1 MHCPRQEEV
10 ISMKNNGW
18 VKNIRSFVFENK
30 VMLLFVVLTTAA
42 IIISGLPLTVIAS
55 SVFERFGRNGF
66 LVLALLVPV
75 LAGLGL
81 NFGLVIGA
89 MAGQLGLFFAIL
101 AGFNGV
107 LGMLVSTLI
116 ATPLAILFGWMV
128 GRLFNR
134 MKGAEMIAGLILGF
148 FADGFYQLF
157 FLFVLGGV
165 IPITHEGLMLPGGI
179 GVKNMIDL
187 KGYRVPLNDGS
198 GEETVKGFIEGAFDK
213 LPVGDLFTAI
223 TIFVFVYLLARG
235 VMVIKKKATF
245 GLRDLA
251 LAIAAAVGFAVLQ
264 IPGIK
269 QLLKINNLNFLTT
282 LTIALIVVAIW
293 QIARLVYAFI
303 LRKRESNE
311 KTNEGVES
319 PSDVLS
325 QSPDQKFLK
334 NRDTLRSLLI
344 ILLCAVIYGL
354 TYIPPIRT
362 IMLFIRIPV
371 FTYMLIAGVCY
382 FTHWLSR
389 TRIGQNMRTVGH
401 SQVIANASGINVDRT
416 RVIAMIISTVL
427 ACWGQLIFLQ
437 SLGTVATYT
446 QHVQVAQF
454 SIAALL
460 VGGATVQKATTKNAI
475 IGIFLFHS
483 LFVVAPEAGKQL
495 FNDSQIGEHFRV
507 FISYGV
513 IALALAMHAWKAKTK
528 PDLGLSAASSKS
540 DKVNSKVTESS

>member
-18 VKNIRSFVFENK
+18 VKKFRSFVFENK
-30 VMLLFVVLTTAA
+30 VMLLFVVLTTAS
-42 IIISGLPLTVIAS
+42 IIISGLPLTVIAG

-89 MAGQLGLFFAIL
+89 MAGQIGLFFAIL
-101 AGFNGV
+101 AGINGIP
-107 LGMLVSTLI
+107 GMLVSTLI
-116 ATPLAILFGWMV
+116 ATPLAMLFGWMV

-187 KGYRVPLNDGS
+187 KGYRMPLNDGS
-198 GEETVKGFIEGAFDK
+198 GGETVKGFIEGAFDK
-213 LPVGDLFTAI
+213 LPIGDLITAI
-223 TIFVFVYLLARG
+223 TIAVIVYLLVRG
-235 VMVIKKKATF
+235 VMVMMKKSTF

-251 LAIAAAVGFAVLQ
+251 LGIAAAVSFSLLQ
-264 IPGIK
+264 IPAIK

-282 LTIALIVVAIW
+282 LTIVLIVIAVW
-293 QIARLVYAFI
+293 QMARLVYAFI
-303 LRKRESNE
+303 LHKREGTE
-311 KTNEGVES
+311 KTDVEAKS

-325 QSPDQKFLK
+325 QSPDQKFLQK
-334 NRDTLRSLLI
+334 SDSRRSLLI
-344 ILLCAVIYGL
+344 LLLCAVIYGL

-362 IMLFIRIPV
+362 IMRFIRIPV

-382 FTHWLSR
+382 FTRWLLR

-416 RVIAMIISTVL
+416 RVIAMMISTVL

-513 IALALAMHAWKAKTK
+513 IALALAMHAWKAKIK
-528 PDLGLSAASSKS
+528 PNLGISAVTGKS
-540 DKVNSKVTESS
+540 DKDNSKIAESS

>member
-1 MHCPRQEEV
+1 
-10 ISMKNNGW
+10 MKNNGW
-18 VKNIRSFVFENK
+18 VKKFRSFVFENK
-30 VMLLFVVLTTAA
+30 VMLLFVVLTTAS
-42 IIISGLPLTVIAS
+42 IIISGLPLTVIAG

-89 MAGQLGLFFAIL
+89 MAGQIGLFFAIL
-101 AGFNGV
+101 AGINGIP
-107 LGMLVSTLI
+107 GMLVSTLI
-116 ATPLAILFGWMV
+116 ATPLAMLFGWMV

-187 KGYRVPLNDGS
+187 KGYRMPLNDGS
-198 GEETVKGFIEGAFDK
+198 GGETVKGFIEGAFDK
-213 LPVGDLFTAI
+213 LPIGDLITAI
-223 TIFVFVYLLARG
+223 TIAVIVYLLVRG
-235 VMVIKKKATF
+235 VMVMMKKSTF

-251 LAIAAAVGFAVLQ
+251 LGIAAAVSFSLLQ
-264 IPGIK
+264 IPAIK
-269 QLLKINNLNFLTT
+269 QLLKINNLNFLMT
-282 LTIALIVVAIW
+282 LTIVLIVIAVW
-293 QIARLVYAFI
+293 QMARLVYAFI
-303 LRKRESNE
+303 LHKREGTE
-311 KTNEGVES
+311 KTDVEAKS

-325 QSPDQKFLK
+325 QSPDQKFLQK
-334 NRDTLRSLLI
+334 SDSRRSLLI
-344 ILLCAVIYGL
+344 LLLCAVIYGL

-362 IMLFIRIPV
+362 IMRFIRIPV

-382 FTHWLSR
+382 FTRWLLR

-416 RVIAMIISTVL
+416 RVIAMMISTVL

-513 IALALAMHAWKAKTK
+513 IALALAMHAWKAKIK
-528 PDLGLSAASSKS
+528 PNLGISAVTGKN
-540 DKVNSKVTESS
+540 DKDNSKIAESS

>member
-1 MHCPRQEEV
+1 
-10 ISMKNNGW
+10 MKNNGW
-18 VKNIRSFVFENK
+18 AKKFRSFVFENK
-30 VMLLFVVLTTAA
+30 VMLLFVVLTTAS
-42 IIISGLPLTVIAS
+42 IIISGLPLTVIAG

-89 MAGQLGLFFAIL
+89 MAGQIGLFFAIL
-101 AGFNGV
+101 AGINGIP
-107 LGMLVSTLI
+107 GMLVSTLI
-116 ATPLAILFGWMV
+116 ATPLAMLFGWMV

-187 KGYRVPLNDGS
+187 KGYRMPLNDGS
-198 GEETVKGFIEGAFDK
+198 GGETVKGFIEGAFDK
-213 LPVGDLFTAI
+213 LPIGDLITAI
-223 TIFVFVYLLARG
+223 TIAVIVYLLVRG
-235 VMVIKKKATF
+235 VMVMMKKSTF

-251 LAIAAAVGFAVLQ
+251 LGIAAAVSFSLLQ
-264 IPGIK
+264 IPAIK

-282 LTIALIVVAIW
+282 LTIVLIVIAVW
-293 QIARLVYAFI
+293 QMARLVYAFI
-303 LRKRESNE
+303 LHKREGTE
-311 KTNEGVES
+311 KTDVEAKS

-325 QSPDQKFLK
+325 QSPDQKFLQK
-334 NRDTLRSLLI
+334 SDSRRSLLI
-344 ILLCAVIYGL
+344 LLLCAVIYGL

-362 IMLFIRIPV
+362 IMRFIRIPV

-382 FTHWLSR
+382 FTRWLLR

-416 RVIAMIISTVL
+416 RVIAMMISTVL

-513 IALALAMHAWKAKTK
+513 IALALAMHAWKAKIK
-528 PDLGLSAASSKS
+528 PNLGISAVTGKS
-540 DKVNSKVTESS
+540 DKDNSKIAESS

>member
-18 VKNIRSFVFENK
+18 VKKFRSFVFENK
-30 VMLLFVVLTTAA
+30 VMLLFVVLTTAS
-42 IIISGLPLTVIAS
+42 IIISGLPLTVIAG

-89 MAGQLGLFFAIL
+89 MAGQIGLFFAIL
-101 AGFNGV
+101 AGINGIP
-107 LGMLVSTLI
+107 GMLVSTLI
-116 ATPLAILFGWMV
+116 ATPLAMLFGWMV

-187 KGYRVPLNDGS
+187 KGYRMPLNDGS
-198 GEETVKGFIEGAFDK
+198 GGETVKGFIEGAFDK
-213 LPVGDLFTAI
+213 LPIGDLITAI
-223 TIFVFVYLLARG
+223 TIAVIVYLLVRG
-235 VMVIKKKATF
+235 VMVMMKKSMF

-251 LAIAAAVGFAVLQ
+251 LGIAAAVSFSLLQ
-264 IPGIK
+264 IPAIK

-282 LTIALIVVAIW
+282 LTIVLIVIAVW
-293 QIARLVYAFI
+293 QMARLVYAFI
-303 LRKRESNE
+303 LHKREGTE
-311 KTNEGVES
+311 KTDVEVKS

-325 QSPDQKFLK
+325 QSPDQKFLQK
-334 NRDTLRSLLI
+334 SDSRRSLLI
-344 ILLCAVIYGL
+344 LLLCAVIYGL

-362 IMLFIRIPV
+362 IMRFIRIPV

-382 FTHWLSR
+382 FTRWLLR

-416 RVIAMIISTVL
+416 RVIAMMISTVL

-513 IALALAMHAWKAKTK
+513 IALALAMHAWKAKIK
-528 PDLGLSAASSKS
+528 PNLGISAVTGKS
-540 DKVNSKVTESS
+540 DKDNSKIAESS

>member
-1 MHCPRQEEV
+1 
-10 ISMKNNGW
+10 MKNNGW
-18 VKNIRSFVFENK
+18 VKKFRSFVFENK
-30 VMLLFVVLTTAA
+30 VMLLFVVLTTAS
-42 IIISGLPLTVIAS
+42 IIISGLPLTVIAG

-89 MAGQLGLFFAIL
+89 MAGQIGLFFAIL
-101 AGFNGV
+101 AGINGIP
-107 LGMLVSTLI
+107 GMLVSTLI
-116 ATPLAILFGWMV
+116 ATPLAMLFGWMV

-187 KGYRVPLNDGS
+187 KGYRMPLNDGS
-198 GEETVKGFIEGAFDK
+198 GGETVKGFIEGAFDK
-213 LPVGDLFTAI
+213 LPIGDLITAI
-223 TIFVFVYLLARG
+223 TIAVIVYLLVRG
-235 VMVIKKKATF
+235 VMVMMKKSTF

-251 LAIAAAVGFAVLQ
+251 LGIAAAVSFSLLQ
-264 IPGIK
+264 IPAIK

-282 LTIALIVVAIW
+282 LTIVLIVIAVW
-293 QIARLVYAFI
+293 QMARLVYAFI
-303 LRKRESNE
+303 LHKREGTE
-311 KTNEGVES
+311 KTDVEAKS

-325 QSPDQKFLK
+325 QSPDQKFLQK
-334 NRDTLRSLLI
+334 SDSRRSLLI
-344 ILLCAVIYGL
+344 LLLCAVIYGL

-362 IMLFIRIPV
+362 IMRFIRIPV

-382 FTHWLSR
+382 FTRWLLR

-416 RVIAMIISTVL
+416 RVIAMMISTVL

-495 FNDSQIGEHFRV
+495 FTDSQIGEHFRV

-513 IALALAMHAWKAKTK
+513 IALALAMHAWKAKIK
-528 PDLGLSAASSKS
+528 PNLGISAVTGKS
-540 DKVNSKVTESS
+540 DKDNSKIAESS

>member
-1 MHCPRQEEV
+1 
-10 ISMKNNGW
+10 MKNNGW
-18 VKNIRSFVFENK
+18 VKKFRSFVFENK
-30 VMLLFVVLTTAA
+30 VMLLFVVLTTAS
-42 IIISGLPLTVIAS
+42 IIISGLPLTVIAG

-89 MAGQLGLFFAIL
+89 MAGQIGLFFAIL
-101 AGFNGV
+101 AGINGIP
-107 LGMLVSTLI
+107 GMLVSTLI
-116 ATPLAILFGWMV
+116 ATPLAMLFGWMV

-187 KGYRVPLNDGS
+187 KGYRMPLNDGS
-198 GEETVKGFIEGAFDK
+198 GGETVKGFIEGAFDK
-213 LPVGDLFTAI
+213 LPIGDLITAI
-223 TIFVFVYLLARG
+223 TIAVIVYLLVRG
-235 VMVIKKKATF
+235 VMVMMKKSTF

-251 LAIAAAVGFAVLQ
+251 LGIAATVSFSLLQ
-264 IPGIK
+264 IPAIK

-282 LTIALIVVAIW
+282 LTIVLIVIAVW
-293 QIARLVYAFI
+293 QMARLVYAFI
-303 LRKRESNE
+303 LHKREGTE
-311 KTNEGVES
+311 KTDVEAKS

-325 QSPDQKFLK
+325 QSPDQKFLQK
-334 NRDTLRSLLI
+334 SDSRRSLLI
-344 ILLCAVIYGL
+344 LLLCAVIYGL

-362 IMLFIRIPV
+362 IMRFIRIPV

-382 FTHWLSR
+382 FTRWLLR

-416 RVIAMIISTVL
+416 RVIAMMISTVL

-513 IALALAMHAWKAKTK
+513 IALALAMHAWKAKIK
-528 PDLGLSAASSKS
+528 PNLGISAVTGKN
-540 DKVNSKVTESS
+540 DKDNSKIAESS

>member
-1 MHCPRQEEV
+1 
-10 ISMKNNGW
+10 MKNNGW
-18 VKNIRSFVFENK
+18 VKKFRSFVFENK
-30 VMLLFVVLTTAA
+30 VMLLFVVLTTAS
-42 IIISGLPLTVIAS
+42 IIISGLPLTVIAG

-89 MAGQLGLFFAIL
+89 MAGQIGLFFAIL
-101 AGFNGV
+101 AGINGIP
-107 LGMLVSTLI
+107 GMLVSTLI
-116 ATPLAILFGWMV
+116 ATPLAMLFGWMV

-187 KGYRVPLNDGS
+187 KGYRMPLNDGS
-198 GEETVKGFIEGAFDK
+198 GGETVKGFIEGAFDK
-213 LPVGDLFTAI
+213 LPIGDLITAI
-223 TIFVFVYLLARG
+223 TIAVIVYLLVRG
-235 VMVIKKKATF
+235 VMVMMKKSTF

-251 LAIAAAVGFAVLQ
+251 LGIAAAVSFSLLQ
-264 IPGIK
+264 IPAIK

-282 LTIALIVVAIW
+282 LTIVLIVIAVW
-293 QIARLVYAFI
+293 QMARLVYAFI
-303 LRKRESNE
+303 LHKREGTE
-311 KTNEGVES
+311 KTDVEAKS

-325 QSPDQKFLK
+325 QSPDQKFLQK
-334 NRDTLRSLLI
+334 SDSRRSLLI
-344 ILLCAVIYGL
+344 LLLCAVIYGL

-362 IMLFIRIPV
+362 IMRFIRIPV

-382 FTHWLSR
+382 FTRWLLR

-416 RVIAMIISTVL
+416 RVIAMMISTVL

-513 IALALAMHAWKAKTK
+513 IALALAMHAWKAKIK
-528 PDLGLSAASSKS
+528 PNLGISAVTGKN
-540 DKVNSKVTESS
+540 DKDNSKIAESS

>member
-1 MHCPRQEEV
+1 
-10 ISMKNNGW
+10 MKNNGW

>member
-1 MHCPRQEEV
+1 
-10 ISMKNNGW
+10 MKNNGW
-18 VKNIRSFVFENK
+18 VKKFRSFVFENK
-30 VMLLFVVLTTAA
+30 VMLLFVVLTTAS
-42 IIISGLPLTVIAS
+42 IIISGLPLTVIAG

-89 MAGQLGLFFAIL
+89 MAGQIGLFFAIL
-101 AGFNGV
+101 AGINGIP
-107 LGMLVSTLI
+107 GMLVSTLI
-116 ATPLAILFGWMV
+116 ATPLAMLFGWMV

-187 KGYRVPLNDGS
+187 KGYRMPLNDGS
-198 GEETVKGFIEGAFDK
+198 GGETVKGFIEGAFDK
-213 LPVGDLFTAI
+213 LPIGDLITAI
-223 TIFVFVYLLARG
+223 TIAVIVYLLVRG
-235 VMVIKKKATF
+235 VMVMMKKSTF

-251 LAIAAAVGFAVLQ
+251 LGIAAAVSFSLLQ
-264 IPGIK
+264 IPAIK

-282 LTIALIVVAIW
+282 LTIVLIVIAVW
-293 QIARLVYAFI
+293 QMARLVYAFI
-303 LRKRESNE
+303 LHKREGTE
-311 KTNEGVES
+311 KTDVEAKS
-319 PSDVLS
+319 PSDVVS
-325 QSPDQKFLK
+325 QSPDQKFLQK
-334 NRDTLRSLLI
+334 SDSRRSLLI
-344 ILLCAVIYGL
+344 LLLCAVIYGL

-362 IMLFIRIPV
+362 IMRFIRIPV

-382 FTHWLSR
+382 FTRWLLR

-416 RVIAMIISTVL
+416 RVIAMMISTVL

-513 IALALAMHAWKAKTK
+513 IALALAMHAWKAKIK
-528 PDLGLSAASSKS
+528 PNLGISAVTGKS
-540 DKVNSKVTESS
+540 DKDNSKIAESS

>member
-1 MHCPRQEEV
+1 
-10 ISMKNNGW
+10 MKNNRN
-18 VKNIRSFVFENK
+18 VLLNSFIQRSFVFENK
-30 VMLLFVVLTTAA
+30 VMLLFVVLTTAS
-42 IIISGLPLTVIAS
+42 IIISGLPLTVIAG

-89 MAGQLGLFFAIL
+89 MAGQIGLFFAIL
-101 AGFNGV
+101 AGINGIP
-107 LGMLVSTLI
+107 GMLVSTLI
-116 ATPLAILFGWMV
+116 ATPLAMLFGWMV

-187 KGYRVPLNDGS
+187 KGYRMPLNDGS
-198 GEETVKGFIEGAFDK
+198 GGETVKGFIEGAFDK
-213 LPVGDLFTAI
+213 LPIGDLITAI
-223 TIFVFVYLLARG
+223 TIAVIVYLLVRG
-235 VMVIKKKATF
+235 VMVMMKKSTF

-251 LAIAAAVGFAVLQ
+251 LGIAAAVSFSLLQ
-264 IPGIK
+264 IPAIK

-282 LTIALIVVAIW
+282 LTIVLIVIAVW
-293 QIARLVYAFI
+293 QMARLVYAFI
-303 LRKRESNE
+303 LHKREGTE
-311 KTNEGVES
+311 KTDVEAKS

-325 QSPDQKFLK
+325 QSPDQKFLQK
-334 NRDTLRSLLI
+334 SDSRRSLLI
-344 ILLCAVIYGL
+344 LLLCAVIYGL

-362 IMLFIRIPV
+362 IMRFIRIPV

-382 FTHWLSR
+382 FTRWLLR

-416 RVIAMIISTVL
+416 RVIAMMISTVL

-513 IALALAMHAWKAKTK
+513 IALALAMHAWKAKIK
-528 PDLGLSAASSKS
+528 PNLGISSVTGKS
-540 DKVNSKVTESS
+540 DKDNSKIAESS

>member
-1 MHCPRQEEV
+1 
-10 ISMKNNGW
+10 MKNNGW
-18 VKNIRSFVFENK
+18 VKKFRSFVFENK
-30 VMLLFVVLTTAA
+30 VMLLFVVLTTAS
-42 IIISGLPLTVIAS
+42 IIISGLPLTVIAG

-89 MAGQLGLFFAIL
+89 MAGQIGLFFAIL
-101 AGFNGV
+101 AGINGIP
-107 LGMLVSTLI
+107 GMLVSTLI
-116 ATPLAILFGWMV
+116 ATPLAMLFGWMV

-187 KGYRVPLNDGS
+187 KGYRMPLNDGS
-198 GEETVKGFIEGAFDK
+198 GGETVKGFIEGAFDK
-213 LPVGDLFTAI
+213 LPIGDLITAI
-223 TIFVFVYLLARG
+223 TIAVIVYLLVRG
-235 VMVIKKKATF
+235 VMVMMKKSTF

-251 LAIAAAVGFAVLQ
+251 LGIAATVSFSLLQ
-264 IPGIK
+264 IPAIK

-282 LTIALIVVAIW
+282 LTIVLIVIAVW
-293 QIARLVYAFI
+293 QMARLVYAFI
-303 LRKRESNE
+303 LHKREGTE
-311 KTNEGVES
+311 KTDVEAKS

-325 QSPDQKFLK
+325 QSPDQKFLQK
-334 NRDTLRSLLI
+334 SDSRRSLLI
-344 ILLCAVIYGL
+344 LLLCAVIYGL

-362 IMLFIRIPV
+362 IMRFIRIPV

-382 FTHWLSR
+382 FTRWLLR

-416 RVIAMIISTVL
+416 RVIAMMISTVL

-513 IALALAMHAWKAKTK
+513 IALALAMHAWKAKIK
-528 PDLGLSAASSKS
+528 PNLGISAVTGKS
-540 DKVNSKVTESS
+540 DKDNSKIAESS

>member
-1 MHCPRQEEV
+1 
-10 ISMKNNGW
+10 MKNNGW
-18 VKNIRSFVFENK
+18 VKKFRSFVFENK
-30 VMLLFVVLTTAA
+30 VMLLFVVLTTAS
-42 IIISGLPLTVIAS
+42 IIISGLPLTVIAG

-89 MAGQLGLFFAIL
+89 MAGQIGLFFAIL
-101 AGFNGV
+101 AGINGIP
-107 LGMLVSTLI
+107 GMLVSTLI
-116 ATPLAILFGWMV
+116 ATPLAMLFGWMV

-187 KGYRVPLNDGS
+187 KGYRMPLNDGS
-198 GEETVKGFIEGAFDK
+198 GGETVKGFIEGAFDK
-213 LPVGDLFTAI
+213 LPIGDLITAI
-223 TIFVFVYLLARG
+223 TIAVIVFLLVRG
-235 VMVIKKKATF
+235 VMVMMKKSTF

-251 LAIAAAVGFAVLQ
+251 LGIAAAVSFSLLQ
-264 IPGIK
+264 IPAIK

-282 LTIALIVVAIW
+282 LTIVLIVIAVW
-293 QIARLVYAFI
+293 QMARLVYAFI
-303 LRKRESNE
+303 LHKREGTE
-311 KTNEGVES
+311 KTDVEAKS

-325 QSPDQKFLK
+325 QSPDQKFLQK
-334 NRDTLRSLLI
+334 SDSRRSLLI
-344 ILLCAVIYGL
+344 LLLCAVIYGL

-362 IMLFIRIPV
+362 IMRFIRIPV

-382 FTHWLSR
+382 FTRWLLR

-416 RVIAMIISTVL
+416 RVIAMMISTVL

-513 IALALAMHAWKAKTK
+513 IALALAMHAWKAKIK
-528 PDLGLSAASSKS
+528 PNLGISAVTGKN
-540 DKVNSKVTESS
+540 DKDNSKIAESS

>member
-18 VKNIRSFVFENK
+18 VKKFRSFVFENK
-30 VMLLFVVLTTAA
+30 VMLLFVVLTTAS
-42 IIISGLPLTVIAS
+42 IIISGLPLTVIAG

-89 MAGQLGLFFAIL
+89 MAGQIGLFFAIL
-101 AGFNGV
+101 AGINGIP
-107 LGMLVSTLI
+107 GMLVSTLI
-116 ATPLAILFGWMV
+116 ATPLAMLFGWMV

-187 KGYRVPLNDGS
+187 KGYRMPLNDGS
-198 GEETVKGFIEGAFDK
+198 GGETVKGFIEGAFDK
-213 LPVGDLFTAI
+213 LPIGDLITAI
-223 TIFVFVYLLARG
+223 TIAVIVYLLVRG
-235 VMVIKKKATF
+235 VMVMMKKSTF

-251 LAIAAAVGFAVLQ
+251 LGIAAAVSFSLLQ
-264 IPGIK
+264 IPAIK

-282 LTIALIVVAIW
+282 LTIVLIVIAVW
-293 QIARLVYAFI
+293 QMARLVYAFI
-303 LRKRESNE
+303 LHKREGTE
-311 KTNEGVES
+311 KTDVEAKS

-325 QSPDQKFLK
+325 QSPDQKFLQK
-334 NRDTLRSLLI
+334 SDSRRSLLI
-344 ILLCAVIYGL
+344 LLLCAVIYGL

-362 IMLFIRIPV
+362 IMRFIRITV

-382 FTHWLSR
+382 FTRWLLR

-416 RVIAMIISTVL
+416 RVIAMMISTVL

-513 IALALAMHAWKAKTK
+513 IALALAMHAWKAKIK
-528 PDLGLSAASSKS
+528 PNLGISSVTGKS
-540 DKVNSKVTESS
+540 DKDNSKIAESS

>member
-1 MHCPRQEEV
+1 
-10 ISMKNNGW
+10 MKNNGW
-18 VKNIRSFVFENK
+18 VKKFRSFVFENK
-30 VMLLFVVLTTAA
+30 VMLLFVVLTTAS
-42 IIISGLPLTVIAS
+42 IIISGLPLTVIAG

-89 MAGQLGLFFAIL
+89 MAGQIGLFFAIL
-101 AGFNGV
+101 AGINGIP
-107 LGMLVSTLI
+107 GMLVSTLI
-116 ATPLAILFGWMV
+116 ATPLAMLFGWMV

-187 KGYRVPLNDGS
+187 KGYRMPLNDGS
-198 GEETVKGFIEGAFDK
+198 GGETVKGFIEGAFDK
-213 LPVGDLFTAI
+213 LPIGDLITAI
-223 TIFVFVYLLARG
+223 TIAVIVYLLVRG
-235 VMVIKKKATF
+235 VMVMMKKSTF

-251 LAIAAAVGFAVLQ
+251 LGIAAAVSFSLLQ
-264 IPGIK
+264 IPAIK

-282 LTIALIVVAIW
+282 LTIVLIVIAVW
-293 QIARLVYAFI
+293 QMARLVYAFI
-303 LRKRESNE
+303 LHKREGTE
-311 KTNEGVES
+311 KTDVEAKS
-319 PSDVLS
+319 PRDVLS
-325 QSPDQKFLK
+325 QSPDQKFLQK
-334 NRDTLRSLLI
+334 SDSRRSLLI
-344 ILLCAVIYGL
+344 LLLCAVIYGL

-362 IMLFIRIPV
+362 IMRFIRIPV

-382 FTHWLSR
+382 FTRWLLR

-416 RVIAMIISTVL
+416 RVIAMMISTVL

-513 IALALAMHAWKAKTK
+513 IALALAMHAWKAKIK
-528 PDLGLSAASSKS
+528 PNLGISSVTGKS
-540 DKVNSKVTESS
+540 DKDNSKIAESS

>member
-1 MHCPRQEEV
+1 
-10 ISMKNNGW
+10 MKNNGW
-18 VKNIRSFVFENK
+18 VKKFRSFVFENK
-30 VMLLFVVLTTAA
+30 VMLLFVVLTTAS
-42 IIISGLPLTVIAS
+42 IIISGLPLTVIAG

-89 MAGQLGLFFAIL
+89 MAGQIGLFFAIL
-101 AGFNGV
+101 AGINGIP
-107 LGMLVSTLI
+107 GMLVSTLI
-116 ATPLAILFGWMV
+116 ATPLAMLFGWMV

-187 KGYRVPLNDGS
+187 KGYRMPLNDGS
-198 GEETVKGFIEGAFDK
+198 GGETVKGFIEGAFDK
-213 LPVGDLFTAI
+213 LPIGDLITAI
-223 TIFVFVYLLARG
+223 TIAVIVFLLVRG
-235 VMVIKKKATF
+235 VMVMMKKSTF

-251 LAIAAAVGFAVLQ
+251 LGIAAAVSFSLLQ
-264 IPGIK
+264 IPAIK

-282 LTIALIVVAIW
+282 LTIVLIVIAVW
-293 QIARLVYAFI
+293 QMARLVYAFI
-303 LRKRESNE
+303 LHKREGTE
-311 KTNEGVES
+311 KTDVEAKS

-325 QSPDQKFLK
+325 QSPDQKFLQK
-334 NRDTLRSLLI
+334 SDSRRSLLI
-344 ILLCAVIYGL
+344 LLLCAVIYGL

-362 IMLFIRIPV
+362 IMRFIRIPV

-382 FTHWLSR
+382 FTRWLLR

-416 RVIAMIISTVL
+416 RVIAMMISTVL

-513 IALALAMHAWKAKTK
+513 IALALAMHAWKAKIK
-528 PDLGLSAASSKS
+528 PNLGISAVTGKS
-540 DKVNSKVTESS
+540 DKDNSKIAESS

>member
-1 MHCPRQEEV
+1 
-10 ISMKNNGW
+10 MKNNGW
-18 VKNIRSFVFENK
+18 VKKFRSFVFENK
-30 VMLLFVVLTTAA
+30 VMLLFVVLTTAS
-42 IIISGLPLTVIAS
+42 IIISGLPLTVIAG

-89 MAGQLGLFFAIL
+89 MAGQIGLFFAIL
-101 AGFNGV
+101 AGINGIP
-107 LGMLVSTLI
+107 GMLVSTLI
-116 ATPLAILFGWMV
+116 ATPLAMLFGWMV

-187 KGYRVPLNDGS
+187 KGYRMPLNDGS
-198 GEETVKGFIEGAFDK
+198 GGETVKGFIEGAFDK
-213 LPVGDLFTAI
+213 LPIGDLITAI
-223 TIFVFVYLLARG
+223 TIAVIVYLLVRG
-235 VMVIKKKATF
+235 VMVMMKKSTF

-251 LAIAAAVGFAVLQ
+251 LGIAAAVSFSLLQ
-264 IPGIK
+264 IPAIK
-269 QLLKINNLNFLTT
+269 QLLKINNLNFLTP
-282 LTIALIVVAIW
+282 LTIVLIVIAVW
-293 QIARLVYAFI
+293 QMARLVYAFI
-303 LRKRESNE
+303 LHKREGTE
-311 KTNEGVES
+311 KTDVEAKS

-325 QSPDQKFLK
+325 QSPDQKFLQK
-334 NRDTLRSLLI
+334 SDSRRSLLI
-344 ILLCAVIYGL
+344 LLLCAVIYGL

-362 IMLFIRIPV
+362 IMRFIRIPV

-382 FTHWLSR
+382 FTRWLLR

-416 RVIAMIISTVL
+416 RVIAMMISTVL

-513 IALALAMHAWKAKTK
+513 IALALAMHAWKAKIK
-528 PDLGLSAASSKS
+528 PNLGISSVTGKS
-540 DKVNSKVTESS
+540 DKDNSKIAESS

>member
-1 MHCPRQEEV
+1 
-10 ISMKNNGW
+10 MKNNGW
-18 VKNIRSFVFENK
+18 VKKFRSFVFENK
-30 VMLLFVVLTTAA
+30 VMLLFVVLTTAS
-42 IIISGLPLTVIAS
+42 IIISGLPLTVIAG

-89 MAGQLGLFFAIL
+89 MAGQIGLFFAIL
-101 AGFNGV
+101 AGINGIP
-107 LGMLVSTLI
+107 GMLVSTLI
-116 ATPLAILFGWMV
+116 ATPLAMLFGWMV

-187 KGYRVPLNDGS
+187 KGYRMPLNDGS
-198 GEETVKGFIEGAFDK
+198 GGETVKGFIEGAFDK
-213 LPVGDLFTAI
+213 LPIGDLITAI
-223 TIFVFVYLLARG
+223 TIAVIVYLLVRG
-235 VMVIKKKATF
+235 VMVMMKKSTF

-251 LAIAAAVGFAVLQ
+251 LGIAAAVSFSLLQ
-264 IPGIK
+264 IPAIK

-282 LTIALIVVAIW
+282 LTIVLIVIAVW
-293 QIARLVYAFI
+293 QMARLVYAFI
-303 LRKRESNE
+303 LHKREGTE
-311 KTNEGVES
+311 KTDVEAKS

-325 QSPDQKFLK
+325 QSPDQKFLQK
-334 NRDTLRSLLI
+334 SDSRRSLLI
-344 ILLCAVIYGL
+344 LLLCAVIYGL

-362 IMLFIRIPV
+362 IMRFIRIPV

-382 FTHWLSR
+382 FTRWLLR

-416 RVIAMIISTVL
+416 RVIAMMISTVL

-513 IALALAMHAWKAKTK
+513 IALALAMHAWKAKIK
-528 PDLGLSAASSKS
+528 PNLGISAVTGKS
-540 DKVNSKVTESS
+540 DKDNSKIAESS

>member
-1 MHCPRQEEV
+1 
-10 ISMKNNGW
+10 MKNNGW
-18 VKNIRSFVFENK
+18 VKKFRSFVFENK
-30 VMLLFVVLTTAA
+30 VMLLFVVLTTAS
-42 IIISGLPLTVIAS
+42 IIISGLPLTVIAG

-89 MAGQLGLFFAIL
+89 MAGQIGLFFAIL
-101 AGFNGV
+101 AGINGIP
-107 LGMLVSTLI
+107 GMLVSTLI
-116 ATPLAILFGWMV
+116 ATPLAMLFGWMV

-187 KGYRVPLNDGS
+187 KGYRMPLNDGS
-198 GEETVKGFIEGAFDK
+198 GGETVKGFIEGAFDK
-213 LPVGDLFTAI
+213 LPIGDLITAI
-223 TIFVFVYLLARG
+223 TIAVIVYLLVRG
-235 VMVIKKKATF
+235 VMVMMKKSTF

-251 LAIAAAVGFAVLQ
+251 LGIAAAVSFSLLQ
-264 IPGIK
+264 IPAIK
-269 QLLKINNLNFLTT
+269 QLLKINNLNFLMT
-282 LTIALIVVAIW
+282 LTIVLIVIAVW
-293 QIARLVYAFI
+293 QMARLVYAFI
-303 LRKRESNE
+303 LHKREGTE
-311 KTNEGVES
+311 KTDVEAKS

-325 QSPDQKFLK
+325 QSPDQKFLQK
-334 NRDTLRSLLI
+334 SDSRRSLLI
-344 ILLCAVIYGL
+344 LLLCAVIYGL

-362 IMLFIRIPV
+362 IMRFIRIPV

-382 FTHWLSR
+382 FTRWLLR

-416 RVIAMIISTVL
+416 RVIAMMISTVL

-513 IALALAMHAWKAKTK
+513 IALALAMHAWKAKIK
-528 PDLGLSAASSKS
+528 PNLGISSVTGKS
-540 DKVNSKVTESS
+540 DKDNSKIAESS

>member
-18 VKNIRSFVFENK
+18 VKKFRSFVFENK
-30 VMLLFVVLTTAA
+30 VMLLFVVLTTAS
-42 IIISGLPLTVIAS
+42 IIISGLPLTVIAG

-89 MAGQLGLFFAIL
+89 MAGQIGLFFAIL
-101 AGFNGV
+101 AGINGIP
-107 LGMLVSTLI
+107 GMLVSTLI
-116 ATPLAILFGWMV
+116 ATPLAMLFGWMV

-187 KGYRVPLNDGS
+187 KGYRMPLNDGS
-198 GEETVKGFIEGAFDK
+198 GGETVKGFIEGAFDK
-213 LPVGDLFTAI
+213 LPIGDLITAI
-223 TIFVFVYLLARG
+223 TIAVIVYLLVRG
-235 VMVIKKKATF
+235 VMVMMKKSTF

-251 LAIAAAVGFAVLQ
+251 LGIAAAVSFSLLQ
-264 IPGIK
+264 IPAIK

-282 LTIALIVVAIW
+282 LTIVLIVIAVW
-293 QIARLVYAFI
+293 QMARLVYAFI
-303 LRKRESNE
+303 LHKREGTE
-311 KTNEGVES
+311 KTDVEAKS

-325 QSPDQKFLK
+325 QSPDQKFLQK
-334 NRDTLRSLLI
+334 SDSRRSLLI
-344 ILLCAVIYGL
+344 LLLCAVIYGL

-362 IMLFIRIPV
+362 IMRFIRIPV

-382 FTHWLSR
+382 FTRWLLR

-416 RVIAMIISTVL
+416 RVIAMMISTVL

-513 IALALAMHAWKAKTK
+513 IALALAMHAWKAKIK
-528 PDLGLSAASSKS
+528 PNLGISSVTGKS
-540 DKVNSKVTESS
+540 DKDNSKIAESS

>member
-1 MHCPRQEEV
+1 
-10 ISMKNNGW
+10 MKNNGW
-18 VKNIRSFVFENK
+18 AKKFRSFVFENK
-30 VMLLFVVLTTAA
+30 VMLLFVVLTTAS
-42 IIISGLPLTVIAS
+42 IIISGLPLTVIAG

-89 MAGQLGLFFAIL
+89 MAGQIGLFFAIL
-101 AGFNGV
+101 AGINGIP
-107 LGMLVSTLI
+107 GMLVSTLI
-116 ATPLAILFGWMV
+116 ATPLAMLFGWMV

-187 KGYRVPLNDGS
+187 KGYRMPLNDGS
-198 GEETVKGFIEGAFDK
+198 GGETVKGFIEGAFDK
-213 LPVGDLFTAI
+213 LPIGDLITAI
-223 TIFVFVYLLARG
+223 TIAVIVYLLVRG
-235 VMVIKKKATF
+235 VMVMMKKSTF

-251 LAIAAAVGFAVLQ
+251 LGIAATVSFSLLQ
-264 IPGIK
+264 IPAIK

-282 LTIALIVVAIW
+282 LTIVLIVIAVW
-293 QIARLVYAFI
+293 QMARLVYAFI
-303 LRKRESNE
+303 LHKREGTE
-311 KTNEGVES
+311 KTDVEAKS

-325 QSPDQKFLK
+325 QSPDQKFLQK
-334 NRDTLRSLLI
+334 SDSRRSLLI
-344 ILLCAVIYGL
+344 LLLCAVIYGL

-362 IMLFIRIPV
+362 IMRFIRIPV

-382 FTHWLSR
+382 FTRWLLR

-416 RVIAMIISTVL
+416 RVIAMMISTVL

-513 IALALAMHAWKAKTK
+513 IALALAMHAWKAKIK
-528 PDLGLSAASSKS
+528 PNLGISAVTGKS
-540 DKVNSKVTESS
+540 DKDNSKIAESS

>member
-1 MHCPRQEEV
+1 
-10 ISMKNNGW
+10 MKNNGW
-18 VKNIRSFVFENK
+18 VKKFRSFVFENK
-30 VMLLFVVLTTAA
+30 VMLLFVVLTTAS
-42 IIISGLPLTVIAS
+42 IIISGLPLTVIAG

-89 MAGQLGLFFAIL
+89 MAGQIGLFFAIL
-101 AGFNGV
+101 AGINGIP
-107 LGMLVSTLI
+107 GMLVSTLI
-116 ATPLAILFGWMV
+116 ATPLAMLFGWMV

-187 KGYRVPLNDGS
+187 KGYRMPLNDGS
-198 GEETVKGFIEGAFDK
+198 GGETVKGFIEGAFDK
-213 LPVGDLFTAI
+213 LPIGDLITAI
-223 TIFVFVYLLARG
+223 TIAVIVYLLVRG
-235 VMVIKKKATF
+235 VMVMMKKSTF

-251 LAIAAAVGFAVLQ
+251 LGIAAAVSFSLLQ
-264 IPGIK
+264 IPAIK

-282 LTIALIVVAIW
+282 LTIVLIVIAVW
-293 QIARLVYAFI
+293 QMARLVYAFI
-303 LRKRESNE
+303 LHKREGTE
-311 KTNEGVES
+311 KTDVEAKS

-325 QSPDQKFLK
+325 QSPDQKFLQK
-334 NRDTLRSLLI
+334 SDSRRSLLI
-344 ILLCAVIYGL
+344 LLLCAVIYGL

-362 IMLFIRIPV
+362 IMRFIRIPV

-382 FTHWLSR
+382 FTRWLLR

-416 RVIAMIISTVL
+416 RVIAMMISTVL

-513 IALALAMHAWKAKTK
+513 IALALAMHAWKAKIK
-528 PDLGLSAASSKS
+528 PNLGISSVTGKS
-540 DKVNSKVTESS
+540 DKDNSKIAESS